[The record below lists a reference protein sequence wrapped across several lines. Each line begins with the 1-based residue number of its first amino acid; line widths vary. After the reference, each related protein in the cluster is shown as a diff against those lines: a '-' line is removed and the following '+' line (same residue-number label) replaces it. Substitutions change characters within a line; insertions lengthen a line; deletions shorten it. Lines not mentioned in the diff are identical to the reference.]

1 MGKINMQNLKPNSE
15 RTPEE
20 RRELARKAG
29 KASGRKRKERKTIAD
44 ALRKVLDEPL
54 AKGSKQ
60 TRLDGIA
67 IKAIKDL
74 YDNPSVKK
82 LKTLAEILGEFTQ
95 TIDAAGLTLNINTSE
110 EGRENIERLMNE
122 E

>member
-1 MGKINMQNLKPNSE
+1 MVNKDNLKPNSA

-20 RRELARKAG
+20 RKELARKAG
-29 KASGRKRKERKTIAD
+29 KASGRARRERKTVAE

-54 AKGSKQ
+54 AKGSRQ
-60 TRLDGIA
+60 TRLDGIC
-67 IKAIKDL
+67 IKAIKEL

-82 LKTLAEILGEFTQ
+82 LKILAEILGEFTQ
-95 TIDAAGLTLNINTSE
+95 NIDAKGLSLTINTSE
-110 EGRENIERLMNE
+110 EGKKNIEKLMGE

>member
-20 RRELARKAG
+20 RKDLARKAG
-29 KASGRKRKERKTIAD
+29 RASGRKRKERKTIAD

-54 AKGSKQ
+54 AKGSKE
-60 TRLDGIA
+60 TRLDGISIRA
-67 IKAIKDL
+67 IKEL

-82 LKTLAEILGEFTQ
+82 LKILAEILGEFTQ
-95 TIDAAGLTLNINTSE
+95 TIDATGLTLNINTSE
-110 EGRENIERLMNE
+110 EGKNNIEKLIE
-122 E
+122 G